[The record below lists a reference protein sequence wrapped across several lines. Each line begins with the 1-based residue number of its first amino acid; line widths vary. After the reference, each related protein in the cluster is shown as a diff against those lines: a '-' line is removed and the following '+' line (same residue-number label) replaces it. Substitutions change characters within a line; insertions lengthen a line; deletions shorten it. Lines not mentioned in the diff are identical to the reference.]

1 MTKEQLQDAL
11 TWMQEIQAR
20 IAFNGIIDTEIDMSW
35 HPTTNRYSLNF
46 DFYLREKSDWT
57 FFSIKSD
64 YNEEAVTKTKDRI
77 LAYLEQFGIK
87 PYAA

>member
-35 HPTTNRYSLNF
+35 CGR
-46 DFYLREKSDWT
+46 
-57 FFSIKSD
+57 I
-64 YNEEAVTKTKDRI
+64 VKTCAI
-77 LAYLEQFGIK
+77 H
-87 PYAA
+87 

>member
-11 TWMQEIQAR
+11 VWMQEIQAR
-20 IAFNGIIDTEIDMSW
+20 IAFNGIIDTEIEVSW
-35 HPTTNRYSLNF
+35 HPATNCYSLDF
-46 DFYLREKSDWT
+46 DFYLCGKGDWA
-57 FFSIKSD
+57 FFCIKSGWD
-64 YNEEAVTKTKDRI
+64 EEALIKTKDRI